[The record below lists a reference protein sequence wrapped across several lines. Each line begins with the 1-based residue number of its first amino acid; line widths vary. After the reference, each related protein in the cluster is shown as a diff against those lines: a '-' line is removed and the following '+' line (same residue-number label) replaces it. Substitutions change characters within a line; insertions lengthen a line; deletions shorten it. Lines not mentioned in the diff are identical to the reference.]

1 MPLMVYL
8 HAWANNY
15 YVECDTP
22 LARNVGHIISM
33 LSVKWAYYCYGV
45 HIRGPFECEFGNGML
60 RSMHIKY
67 TIAISYY

>member
-8 HAWANNY
+8 HTWENNY
-15 YVECDTP
+15 YVECNTP

-45 HIRGPFECEFGNGML
+45 HIRGRFDFEFGNGML
-60 RSMHIKY
+60 
-67 TIAISYY
+67 